1 MRRMSRLV
9 AVCLAAVMVVNIYMT
24 PRANAV
30 VVETSA
36 AQRLASV
43 VLMYMAVSGIST
55 SVESMGGVAVADVVS
70 TSVISSYAASIGSSV
85 SSLASSILSGVT
97 LTGVGTIAIGAAAA
111 LALGGLAGYIV
122 NQYQLDQANQ
132 RAAVW
137 SGSGYPVDGSVV
149 NPVLSLSSGP
159 AYSGSPN
166 YYYANEPSWP
176 YYDLDLETLLDPSA
190 SFWTG
195 SYSTYEPYI
204 LRSGISIAG
213 SDGWSLGVTG
223 SSVKCLRI
231 FKSYGSGTSSKWG
244 VSNMDQCYKLVDGV
258 VYATNDYGTSSIPLA
273 DAVAANPAAG
283 AMFLVLVSGYL
294 VPALPR
300 FTGYYNLS
308 SESMLPS
315 SSSTTVYTGLDV
327 SSTSRFISRY
337 PAYAATVFGSSVGSS
352 VSSSFSYVGSIT
364 GDYDFSSEMITI
376 DPGFVVSDGDT
387 LDDVLTDVMTG
398 VSTNT
403 FAPSIVIPETDI
415 DWTEAPAVDDSYADG
430 NPIDQPT
437 GTLDVG
443 DIIGLITGTLFVDAW
458 KYVLQLIA
466 YGADGLEAIA
476 AVWSAMPYAVRVPY
490 YASIVIT
497 LVFGL
502 IIRFLM

>member
-1 MRRMSRLV
+1 
-9 AVCLAAVMVVNIYMT
+9 
-24 PRANAV
+24 
-30 VVETSA
+30 
-36 AQRLASV
+36 
-43 VLMYMAVSGIST
+43 
-55 SVESMGGVAVADVVS
+55 
-70 TSVISSYAASIGSSV
+70 
-85 SSLASSILSGVT
+85 
-97 LTGVGTIAIGAAAA
+97 
-111 LALGGLAGYIV
+111 
-122 NQYQLDQANQ
+122 
-132 RAAVW
+132 
-137 SGSGYPVDGSVV
+137 
-149 NPVLSLSSGP
+149 
-159 AYSGSPN
+159 
-166 YYYANEPSWP
+166 
-176 YYDLDLETLLDPSA
+176 
-190 SFWTG
+190 
-195 SYSTYEPYI
+195 
-204 LRSGISIAG
+204 
-213 SDGWSLGVTG
+213 
-223 SSVKCLRI
+223 
-231 FKSYGSGTSSKWG
+231 
-244 VSNMDQCYKLVDGV
+244 
-258 VYATNDYGTSSIPLA
+258 
-273 DAVAANPAAG
+273 
-283 AMFLVLVSGYL
+283 MFLVLVSGYL